1 MLEENKKAW
10 HIKLKY
16 ALWADKISTKR
27 SIGTSPFQLV
37 YGTYVDFP
45 VSLGI
50 QVLKY
55 LPTQDLELDSM
66 QNRIN
71 HLIELQE
78 LWEEV
83 YYKSHIFQEKMKDI
97 FDRKVKKEHFH
108 TNDLG
113 LKWDVKIEDKGKHGK
128 FDHLWK
134 GPYHI
139 AAYSG
144 NNAYILKEVNG
155 NFLLGGPVNGRFLKT
170 YLVQ

>member
-10 HIKLKY
+10 HLKIKY
-16 ALWADKISTKR
+16 SLWVEKISTKR
-27 SIGTSPFQLV
+27 SIGTSPSQLV
-37 YGTYVDFP
+37 YGTNVFFP

-55 LPTQDLELDSM
+55 LQIQDLETDSI

-78 LWEEV
+78 LWEEA
-83 YYKSHIFQEKMKDI
+83 YHKSQIFQGKMKSV
-97 FDRKVKKEHFH
+97 FDRKVKKEHYH
-108 TNDLG
+108 VGNLV
-113 LKWDVKIEDKGKHGK
+113 LKSDFRFEDKGKHGK

-134 GPYHI
+134 RPYQI
-139 AAYSG
+139 VVYSG

-155 NFLLGGPVNGRFLKT
+155 DFLPGGPVNGRFLKT
-170 YLVQ
+170 YF